1 MRSPASSF
9 PAGCFRQ
16 VGCYHQPADQVAQYC
31 PPSSEPPPPPSPP
44 PWPCPSPPAAGLFG
58 GELVLGVHLHFHDDR
73 QLLGTKTDELLQSL
87 GEILKLWVSFALVGT
102 LCLHYSLVE
111 AGRSH
116 HQAGEVVD
124 GEVEEP
130 GILHH
135 RLENLHLLHFWIL
148 HPLLGIR
155 DQDVLLPTSTQL
167 FGFAPDVGK
176 KARQTC

>member
-1 MRSPASSF
+1 ML
-9 PAGCFRQ
+9 G
-16 VGCYHQPADQVAQYC
+16 VHLEKV
-31 PPSSEPPPPPSPP
+31 
-44 PWPCPSPPAAGLFG
+44 
-58 GELVLGVHLHFHDDR
+58 LVGVHLHFHDDR
-73 QLLGTKTDELLQSL
+73 QLLGTKKDELFQSL
-87 GEILKLWVSFALVGT
+87 GETLKLWVSFALVGT

-148 HPLLGIR
+148 HPLLGIQ

-176 KARQTC
+176 KVDKHVEKRYSNPKKTLATIVRSLMIVCS

>member
-1 MRSPASSF
+1 ML
-9 PAGCFRQ
+9 G
-16 VGCYHQPADQVAQYC
+16 VHL
-31 PPSSEPPPPPSPP
+31 EK
-44 PWPCPSPPAAGLFG
+44 
-58 GELVLGVHLHFHDDR
+58 VLGVHLHFHDDR
-73 QLLGTKTDELLQSL
+73 QLLGTKTDELFQSL
-87 GEILKLWVSFALVGT
+87 VGEILKLWVSFALVQT
-102 LCLHYSLVE
+102 LCLHYSVVE

-124 GEVEEP
+124 GEVEEL

-148 HPLLGIR
+148 QLLLGIQ

>member
-1 MRSPASSF
+1 MRRRRGSWAARGCLWSPASSF
-9 PAGCFRQ
+9 PADCFRQ
-16 VGCYHQPADQVAQYC
+16 VGCCHQPGDQVAQHC

-58 GELVLGVHLHFHDDR
+58 AELELGVHLEKVLEVHLHFHDGR
-73 QLLGTKTDELLQSL
+73 QLLGTKTDELFQSL

-124 GEVEEP
+124 GEVE
-130 GILHH
+130 
-135 RLENLHLLHFWIL
+135 
-148 HPLLGIR
+148 
-155 DQDVLLPTSTQL
+155 
-167 FGFAPDVGK
+167 
-176 KARQTC
+176 

>member
-1 MRSPASSF
+1 ML
-9 PAGCFRQ
+9 G
-16 VGCYHQPADQVAQYC
+16 VHLEKV
-31 PPSSEPPPPPSPP
+31 
-44 PWPCPSPPAAGLFG
+44 
-58 GELVLGVHLHFHDDR
+58 LVVHLHFHDDR
-73 QLLGTKTDELLQSL
+73 QLFGTKKDELFRSL
-87 GEILKLWVSFALVGT
+87 GEILTLCVSFALVGT
-102 LCLHYSLVE
+102 LSLHYSLVE

-130 GILHH
+130 GILHP

-148 HPLLGIR
+148 HPLLGTQ

-176 KARQTC
+176 KLDKYVEKR

>member
-1 MRSPASSF
+1 ML
-9 PAGCFRQ
+9 G
-16 VGCYHQPADQVAQYC
+16 VHL
-31 PPSSEPPPPPSPP
+31 EK
-44 PWPCPSPPAAGLFG
+44 
-58 GELVLGVHLHFHDDR
+58 VLEVHLHFHDDR
-73 QLLGTKTDELLQSL
+73 QLLGTKTDELFQNL
-87 GEILKLWVSFALVGT
+87 GEILKLWVSFALDGT

-130 GILHH
+130 GIHQLH
-135 RLENLHLLHFWIL
+135 LENLHPLHCWILRLHLENLHHFWIL
-148 HPLLGIR
+148 HPLLGIQ

-176 KARQTC
+176 KARQT